1 MRIAC
6 SSMSKEVHV
15 GRSFT
20 WPNIR
25 EAKPLIYIR
34 QEIQSLLDTNSF
46 YGEYFKIKEDSSEEE
61 IKEIVPKKKLKK
73 IAPKKKLKEIVPK
86 KKLKKTVPIL
96 PDDVIIL
103 ILSKLP
109 VKSLLRFRCVSRLWS
124 SLIFDP
130 YFIEQHRFEH
140 ANQDPNLLLLDRD
153 RRIFSNFS
161 LDIGTGTQEIYVLP
175 KAVPKNWFS
184 LSYCC
189 HGLFLLSEYYK
200 IHVCNPATRELI
212 TLPQAS
218 QHISFYV
225 NPIQHAGL
233 GYDDVAKQ
241 YKIVRFF
248 NPSSDTSLYHME
260 CEIFT
265 LGRSDS
271 WRRVCS
277 IPYSLAAYPPA
288 FVNGA
293 LYWKIET
300 YSLMDIYTLIISFNL
315 RDEKISV
322 IPHPTSCSDPNKNQ
336 CCMRVVQLGG
346 CLGLTDS
353 SIKPLMDI
361 WMLQDYTKHIWIK
374 TYSINLETMYGY
386 VNEVCIV
393 YALAIHSNGYVSIY
407 MNEESAGISQFSFYD
422 PRTNTIINV
431 EGCQSLFFLS
441 AAYAESLIQLRRR

>member
-1 MRIAC
+1 MA
-6 SSMSKEVHV
+6 STSKL
-15 GRSFT
+15 R
-20 WPNIR
+20 
-25 EAKPLIYIR
+25 K
-34 QEIQSLLDTNSF
+34 
-46 YGEYFKIKEDSSEEE
+46 
-61 IKEIVPKKKLKK
+61 IVPKKKLKK
-73 IAPKKKLKEIVPK
+73 IA
-86 KKLKKTVPIL
+86 PIL

-109 VKSLLRFRCVSRLWS
+109 VKSLLRYRCVSRLWS

-140 ANQDPNLLLLDRD
+140 ANQDPNLLILDRD
-153 RRIFSNFS
+153 HHIFSNFS
-161 LDIGTGTQEIYVLP
+161 LAVGTQEIYVLP

-184 LSYCC
+184 LSYCR

-218 QHISFYV
+218 QQFSFHL
-225 NPIQHAGL
+225 NPIQHVGL

-248 NPSSDTSLYHME
+248 NPNPDTSLYHME

-265 LGRSDS
+265 LGLSDS

-277 IPYSLAAYPPA
+277 IPYPLATYPPA

-300 YSLMDIYTLIISFNL
+300 YFLMDIPTLIISFNL

-322 IPHPTSCSDPNKNQ
+322 IPLPMCCSDPNKNQ

-353 SIKPLMDI
+353 STKPLMDI

-374 TYSINLETMYGY
+374 TYSINLKPCMDM
-386 VNEVCIV
+386 
-393 YALAIHSNGYVSIY
+393 S
-407 MNEESAGISQFSFYD
+407 MK
-422 PRTNTIINV
+422 
-431 EGCQSLFFLS
+431 SLLFML
-441 AAYAESLIQLRRR
+441 